1 MKTKKTR
8 VNPHYMEK
16 LYSFYCPFYDWV
28 FGLLLGPG
36 RRQAF
41 HYLSRRPGQKVLEIG
56 VGPGSTLEFYP
67 ARTDFVGIDIS
78 AAMIEKAKAKAA
90 NLNSG
95 SRFHLEV
102 MDATNLEFSDNT
114 FDAVMAAYVITT
126 VQDPYRVCR
135 EMRRVVKP
143 GGQIIAVNHTH
154 SQNGSLWGRLE
165 DIMAPV
171 FVRLG
176 FTTDLDVIKVMK
188 ETGINVQHT
197 VRCNLLNT
205 GRIIMGSKDFG
216 QDS

>member
-1 MKTKKTR
+1 MKSKKTR

-28 FGLLLGPG
+28 FGKLLGPG
-36 RRQAF
+36 RRKAF
-41 HYLSRRPGQKVLEIG
+41 NYLSRRPDQKVLEIG

-67 ARTDFVGIDIS
+67 PRTDFVGIDIS
-78 AAMIEKAKAKAA
+78 GPMIEVAKKKAA

-102 MDATNLEFSDNT
+102 MDATHLDFPDNT
-114 FDAVMAAYVITT
+114 FDVVMAAYVITT
-126 VQDPYRVCR
+126 VQDPHRVCR
-135 EMRRVVKP
+135 EIHRVVKP
-143 GGQIIAVNHTH
+143 GGHIIAVNHTR
-154 SQNGSLWGRLE
+154 SQNGSLWGRVE
-165 DIMAPV
+165 DVMAPV

-188 ETGINVQHT
+188 ETGISVHQT

-205 GRIIMGSKDFG
+205 GRIIMGSKK
-216 QDS
+216 